1 MGTRRLKLFN
11 NHLEYTEYMNNNE
24 VPTPN
29 VSYCNEEDEVHY
41 MNRIVV
47 EERYTITNVGL
58 NLSEYMWCITLDRQ
72 IEEQD
77 ATNMRL
83 EVYQNGNL
91 SGTKSV
97 SLNNDTL
104 WLSSG
109 FTAGKY
115 VLIFKFDSEGKVIA
129 SEPYSFRYTPLT

>member
-1 MGTRRLKLFN
+1 MRRLKAFN
-11 NHLEYTEYMNNNE
+11 NHLYYTVYMDNNE

-29 VSYCNEEDEVHY
+29 VSYCIEENEVHY
-41 MNRIVV
+41 MNKTLV
-47 EERYTITNVGL
+47 EERYTITNVGV
-58 NLSEYMWCITLDRQ
+58 NSSEYMWYITLDRQ
-72 IEEQD
+72 IEEQN

-91 SGTKSV
+91 SETMSV

-104 WLSSG
+104 WLSDG
-109 FTAGKY
+109 FTAGEY

-129 SEPYSFRYTPLT
+129 SEPYSFRYTPIS

>member
-1 MGTRRLKLFN
+1 MKYLKLFN
-11 NHLEYTEYMNNNE
+11 DHSGYTEYIE
-24 VPTPN
+24 GDVVKPN
-29 VSYCNEEDEVHY
+29 VSHCILEDEVHY
-41 MNRIVV
+41 MNKTLV
-47 EERYTITNVGL
+47 EERYTITNVGM
-58 NLSEYMWCITLDRQ
+58 NLSEYMWYITLDRQ

-91 SGTKSV
+91 FGTKSV

-104 WLSSG
+104 WLSDG

-129 SEPYSFRYTPLT
+129 SEPYSFRYTPLS

>member
-1 MGTRRLKLFN
+1 MKYLKLFN
-11 NHLEYTEYMNNNE
+11 DHSGYTEYIE
-24 VPTPN
+24 GDVIKPN
-29 VSYCNEEDEVHY
+29 VSHCIQEDEVHY
-41 MNRIVV
+41 MNRTLV

-58 NLSEYMWCITLDRQ
+58 NLSEYMWYITLDRQ

-77 ATNMRL
+77 ATNMHL

-91 SGTKSV
+91 SETMSV

-104 WLSSG
+104 WLSGG
-109 FTAGKY
+109 FTAGEY

-129 SEPYSFRYTPLT
+129 SEPYSFRYTPIT